1 MAILTKSNSGSGDG
15 PITGWSIQ
23 KLAKPGL
30 QVAVCLAVKDTL
42 NYQTPSYDDPTVME
56 VKDVTRFLFGLSDG
70 SMIQTSEMKISG
82 HEKSKLFKTL
92 VSWLGHPPPIGFDT
106 ESLVGKGVTL
116 NIVTKVSKK
125 GREYSDP
132 DSVAP
137 VMPDAQVPNVANFTI
152 PGGNPPSAP
161 AQPVAPVQPAQPAA
175 PAQVA
180 TTMTVDQP
188 QAVQQTVQPIQ
199 QPVQQPVQQ
208 VQTVQQPVQQPA
220 QGQQTLGGQFTPPP
234 SESAPF

>member
-1 MAILTKSNSGSGDG
+1 MAILTQSNSGNGDG

-23 KLAKPGL
+23 QLAKPGL

-42 NYQTPSYDDPTVME
+42 NYEAPSYDDPTVME
-56 VKDVTRFLFGLSDG
+56 VKDVTRFLFGLPDG

-92 VSWLGHPPPIGFDT
+92 VSWLGHPPAIGFDT

-116 NIVTKVSKK
+116 NVVSKISKK
-125 GREYSDP
+125 GTEYRDV

-161 AQPVAPVQPAQPAA
+161 AQPVAPVQPVQPVA

-188 QAVQQTVQPIQ
+188 QTVVQPTQTI
-199 QPVQQPVQQ
+199 QPVQQPV
-208 VQTVQQPVQQPA
+208 

-234 SESAPF
+234 SESVPF

>member
-1 MAILTKSNSGSGDG
+1 MAILTQSNSGSGDG
-15 PITGWSIQ
+15 PITGWSITQ
-23 KLAKPGL
+23 LAKPGL

-42 NYQTPSYDDPTVME
+42 NYQTPSYDDPTIME
-56 VKDVTRFLFGLSDG
+56 VKDVTRFLFGLADG

>member
-1 MAILTKSNSGSGDG
+1 MAILTQSNSGSGDG

-23 KLAKPGL
+23 QLAKPGP

-42 NYQTPSYDDPTVME
+42 NYETPTYDDPTVME

-70 SMIQTSEMKISG
+70 SMVQTSEMKISG
-82 HEKSKLFKTL
+82 HEKSKLFKML
-92 VSWLGHPPPIGFDT
+92 VSWLGHPPAIGFDT

-116 NIVTKVSKK
+116 NIITKVSKK

-137 VMPDAQVPNVANFTI
+137 VMPDAQIPNVASFTI
-152 PGGNPPSAP
+152 PGGNPQSAP
-161 AQPVAPVQPAQPAA
+161 AQPVAPVQPVQQVA

-188 QAVQQTVQPIQ
+188 QTVV

-208 VQTVQQPVQQPA
+208 VQPVQQPA

-234 SESAPF
+234 SESVPF

>member
-1 MAILTKSNSGSGDG
+1 MAILTQSNSGNGDG

-23 KLAKPGL
+23 QLANPGL

-70 SMIQTSEMKISG
+70 SMIQTSEMKISS

-92 VSWLGHPPPIGFDT
+92 VSWLGHPPAIGFDT

-116 NIVTKVSKK
+116 NVVSKISKK
-125 GREYSDP
+125 GTEYRDV

-137 VMPDAQVPNVANFTI
+137 VMPDAQVPNVASFTI
-152 PGGNPPSAP
+152 PSGNPPSAP
-161 AQPVAPVQPAQPAA
+161 AQPVAPVQPVQPMA

-188 QAVQQTVQPIQ
+188 QTVVQPTQTV
-199 QPVQQPVQQ
+199 QPVQQPV
-208 VQTVQQPVQQPA
+208 

-234 SESAPF
+234 SESVPF